1 MYDKPQFEA
10 QILEFLNAGKKVSV
24 KWNCGG
30 DEAIVTLFLDDKEVP
45 WNDKFAREFDLYLV
59 NYLNLPDV
67 GEFSMDG
74 VGNIIE
80 ENDKLYIE
88 YESITRGYES
98 YSKDYE
104 SSEWK
109 EVNEVDPMF
118 SGKKRLF

>member
-1 MYDKPQFEA
+1 MYDKLQLEA
-10 QILEFLNAGKKVSV
+10 QITEILNAGKKLSV

-45 WNDKFAREFDLYLV
+45 YNDKFAQGLDMFLV

-74 VGNIIE
+74 GGNIIE
-80 ENDKLYIE
+80 QNDKLYIE

-118 SGKKRLF
+118 SGRKKLF